1 MLTKAPRYGSLPPCY
16 GSIRHPHTRAEN
28 CCNDCPVEAPCD
40 RLAEE
45 RGEHNRAIVDAL
57 EAENERLRAENAGLR
72 AENAE
77 LFVLAHS

>member
-1 MLTKAPRYGSLPPCY
+1 MTKAPRYGSLPPCY

-45 RGEHNRAIVDAL
+45 RGDHLTSATPPPAP
-57 EAENERLRAENAGLR
+57 AA
-72 AENAE
+72 
-77 LFVLAHS
+77 